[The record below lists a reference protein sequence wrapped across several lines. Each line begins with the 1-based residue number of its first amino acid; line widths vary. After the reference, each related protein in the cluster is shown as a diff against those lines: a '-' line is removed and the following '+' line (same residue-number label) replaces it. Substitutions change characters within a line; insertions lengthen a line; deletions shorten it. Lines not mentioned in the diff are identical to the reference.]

1 LPRVALIEEEEHPEL
16 AGLIATIK
24 SERGGKLLH
33 LYRALLN
40 SPPLAEGW
48 LKLFTAIRQKA
59 KVAGRYRE
67 LATLRVALLN
77 GAEYEY
83 RAHVP
88 FALAD
93 GVSQE
98 QIDALPGWQVSKSFD
113 DRERAVLAYTDCMTR
128 GIRVP
133 DPIYAEVRRHF
144 DDREVVE
151 LTATIAGYNLV
162 SRFLVAMQLDYEGR
176 SLRTAKS
183 GGIKSSRSVKI
194 ASIPQENKRRAVA
207 GSLTV

>member
-1 LPRVALIEEEEHPEL
+1 MIEEEDHPEL

-24 SERGGKLLH
+24 SERGGRLLH

-59 KVAGRYRE
+59 KLSGRFRE

-88 FALAD
+88 FALKD

-98 QIDALPGWQVSKSFD
+98 QIDALPGWQLSKRFD
-113 DRERAVLAYTDCMTR
+113 DRERAR
-128 GIRVP
+128 SEERRVGK
-133 DPIYAEVRRHF
+133 ECR
-144 DDREVVE
+144 
-151 LTATIAGYNLV
+151 
-162 SRFLVAMQLDYEGR
+162 SRWSPYH
-176 SLRTAKS
+176 
-183 GGIKSSRSVKI
+183 
-194 ASIPQENKRRAVA
+194 
-207 GSLTV
+207 